1 MKFGYARIS
10 TRDQN
15 LIMQIDA
22 LKAAGCQRIFQD
34 IASGAIDNRE
44 GLRDALESMKA
55 GDTLVVYKMD
65 RAARSLRHLI
75 EIVSTLNARGMGFQS
90 LSESIDTNSAAGRFS
105 MHVFAALGE
114 FERELIISRTNS
126 GLAAARARGRVGG
139 RPSKLTEQQELIAY
153 QLFNERQMTV
163 DEIAKS
169 FAVSRGTIYRSI
181 NKRPEGR

>member
-1 MKFGYARIS
+1 MKVGYARVS
-10 TRDQN
+10 TRDQSLN
-15 LIMQIDA
+15 MQLDA
-22 LKAAGCQRIFQD
+22 LRAAGCVRIFQD
-34 IASGAIDNRE
+34 VASGSVDSRE
-44 GLRDALESMKA
+44 GLNDALASMKP
-55 GDTLVVYKMD
+55 GEIFCCYKLD
-65 RAARSLRHLI
+65 RVARSLRYLVEVI
-75 EIVSTLNARGMGFQS
+75 SGLSARGVGFQS
-90 LSESIDTNSAAGRFS
+90 LTEAIDTSSAAGRFS

-139 RPSKLTEQQELIAY
+139 RPNKLTEQQELIAH